1 MRSQEVFRQN
11 LKVLMAKSGLKVKDL
26 ADMVGLSPSYLSLIL
41 SGERQNLK
49 DFHKDAIA
57 LALGTTVSS
66 LYTPDSSQPAAFT
79 ARPSP
84 VPGRDRDIS
93 AFEELTRVMNVGDDA
108 LLSALYRELNSLS
121 DDEVHRFGQ
130 VIRAALISWQESAAR
145 RAADASAAPSGLRD
159 RGVTEPEGVPSPGAR
174 LTAEQRSFLGLVAR
188 LSSIFGDVPVA
199 MLEIATGWHSPRV
212 YNMLDCAE
220 SWSRL
225 PSGMKGTRSAAAS
238 RLFDLETARSWIAS
252 SFKEECF
259 GRLGESL
266 APSLDYVLEGGR
278 TGDVKVEEALPFKVR
293 IDQVAEVFLEAR
305 DYLAARK
312 WYERAAVGAFD
323 QDAEWPSSICDCV
336 LATAF
341 CAPRPRKGCGHIRCW
356 LRA

>member
-1 MRSQEVFRQN
+1 MRVNRVSGVPVEGVLESVAEERQLLPNGITVPCVTVVTEKGERLVVPALNVQITGSNMRSQEVFRQN

-174 LTAEQRSFLGLVAR
+174 LTAEQRSSWGLSPAYPR
-188 LSSIFGDVPVA
+188 FSA
-199 MLEIATGWHSPRV
+199 MCP
-212 YNMLDCAE
+212 
-220 SWSRL
+220 L
-225 PSGMKGTRSAAAS
+225 P
-238 RLFDLETARSWIAS
+238 
-252 SFKEECF
+252 
-259 GRLGESL
+259 
-266 APSLDYVLEGGR
+266 
-278 TGDVKVEEALPFKVR
+278 
-293 IDQVAEVFLEAR
+293 
-305 DYLAARK
+305 
-312 WYERAAVGAFD
+312 
-323 QDAEWPSSICDCV
+323 
-336 LATAF
+336 
-341 CAPRPRKGCGHIRCW
+341 CW
-356 LRA
+356 R